1 MTIRVRVSDADGGRV
16 ALWERHPAHP
26 DGEVFLAGPGVFE
39 VALTP
44 AVETRLSR
52 GVLVRVEEKE
62 TEKKPGKTPSAA
74 GEQPPSPAKEQPPKA
89 AEEKTPGAVDE
100 PPAGQVLPAE
110 EPDEDVS
117 VVTRVSGP
125 GAPKSRTQK
134 RPARGGL

>member
-62 TEKKPGKTPSAA
+62 TEKKPGKTPTAA
-74 GEQPPSPAKEQPPKA
+74 GEQPPHA
-89 AEEKTPGAVDE
+89 AEEKPPVAADE
-100 PPAGQVLPAE
+100 PPAGQLLSGEEPAE
-110 EPDEDVS
+110 DIS

-125 GAPKSRTQK
+125 GAPRSRTQK
-134 RPARGGL
+134 RPARNGL